1 MYIWYLKILLSNG
14 KTVYGA
20 YQCNAGN
27 STDAIK
33 QIFDDR
39 FSAVVFM
46 TPDKSR
52 ETALCVIIRDISAY
66 WISSKQFEDDKE
78 KQ

>member
-1 MYIWYLKILLSNG
+1 MKI
-14 KTVYGA
+14 A
-20 YQCNAGN
+20 Y
-27 STDAIK
+27 
-33 QIFDDR
+33 DDR

-66 WISSKQFEDDKE
+66 WISSKPFEDDKE